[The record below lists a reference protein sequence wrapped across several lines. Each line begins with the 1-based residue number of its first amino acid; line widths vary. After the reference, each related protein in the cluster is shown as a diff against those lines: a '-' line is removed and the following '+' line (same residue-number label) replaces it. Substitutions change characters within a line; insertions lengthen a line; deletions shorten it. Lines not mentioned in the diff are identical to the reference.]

1 MAESDRTEFLKNQNE
16 KKRAYR
22 AKLKADKPV
31 VVKEAKKVPISIDKN
46 ELHTVFGSLKTNKG
60 EHLSK
65 ITVSNY
71 STKIN
76 RLAQMITGADYTDS
90 KFLHDYAKVIKHITE
105 CDLKSKKDYI
115 TPIVRLLRD
124 EGDNEKAIE
133 KYLEFMGEMK
143 SKEEHVRGEN
153 VLTKQSDKDNSM
165 TLQEVMD
172 RYKAYSVYDGDKLNL
187 NKLLYKLI
195 VEFYFDSNIVPRND
209 LGVFKLAKYGKKD
222 LNPANNYVLMKGD
235 VPYKIV
241 MLAYKTA
248 STYGR
253 QTFDITE
260 GLGKLL
266 KLYISEFNKSNGDL
280 LFTLK
285 DEAIND
291 NTFLTVIKKAMMD
304 VVGKPLNV
312 DLIRSIIITD
322 FHKTPHSINDKKLN
336 ALKFLHSPDMQQ
348 EYIKLNIE

>member
-1 MAESDRTEFLKNQNE
+1 MEDRTEFLRNQSE
-16 KKRAYR
+16 KKREYR
-22 AKLKADKPV
+22 AKLKLDKPV
-31 VVKEAKKVPISIDKN
+31 VVKEAIKKSPISIDKN

-124 EGDNEKAIE
+124 EGGNEKAIE
-133 KYLEFMGEMK
+133 KYLGFMGEMK
-143 SKEEHVRGEN
+143 SKEEQSRGEN
-153 VLTKQSDKDNSM
+153 VLTKKSDVDNSM
-165 TLQEVMD
+165 SLDTVMD
-172 RYKAYSVYDGDKLNL
+172 RYNSFSIYDEDKLNL

-195 VEFYFDSNIVPRND
+195 VAFYFDSNIVPRND
-209 LGVFKLAKYGKKD
+209 LAVFKLAKYGKKD
-222 LNPANNYVLMKGD
+222 IKPTNNYILIKNGE
-235 VPYKIV
+235 PYKIV

-266 KLYISEFNKSNGDL
+266 KLYIEAYGKSNGDL

-285 DEAIND
+285 DEPIND
-291 NTFLTVIKKAMMD
+291 NTFLAVIKKAMTA

-312 DLIRSIIITD
+312 DLIRSIIISD
-322 FHKTPHSINDKKLN
+322 FHKTPHSINDKKAN

-348 EYIKLNIE
+348 EYIKLNI

>member
-31 VVKEAKKVPISIDKN
+31 VVKEVKKVPISIDKN

-195 VEFYFDSNIVPRND
+195 VAFYFDSNIVPRND

-241 MLAYKTA
+241 MLAYKTS

-280 LFTLK
+280 LFTFK
-285 DEAIND
+285 DESIND
-291 NTFLTVIKKAMMD
+291 NTFLALIKRAMTA

-322 FHKTPHSINDKKLN
+322 FYSKVRSINEKQEF
-336 ALKFLHSPDMQQ
+336 ARKFLHSKNVAE
-348 EYIKLNIE
+348 EYVKVNL